1 VGALV
6 VAALVAAAIFALSG
20 GDATSLGGL
29 VGEDPP
35 EAPEFA
41 WEVSKPK
48 AVETSTKPNHP
59 QAVAA
64 AQAPAKAVTARLD
77 DLYTAAFLEP
87 ANWMDGDYGDVLD
100 LFADDSSAAAER
112 QLDVLTAGPAAGDAF
127 DTIRPLPST
136 LKLQV
141 LFDRAGVAYAVE
153 GSARFIARGSG
164 ADAQVKMISK
174 GQYVFQKTD
183 GDWLV
188 VSFSVKRSDQEQ
200 EPKASASAS
209 ASPSEAE
216 SS

>member
-1 VGALV
+1 MGALV
-6 VAALVAAAIFALSG
+6 VVALVAAAIFALSG

-29 VGEDPP
+29 VGDDAP

-48 AVETSTKPNHP
+48 AVETSTKPNHA

-64 AQAPAKAVTARLD
+64 AQAPARAVTRRLD
-77 DLYTAAFLEP
+77 ALYTAAFLEP
-87 ANWMDGDYGDVLD
+87 ANWMEGEYDDVLE
-100 LFADDSSAAAER
+100 LFADDSTAAAER
-112 QLDVLTAGPAAGDAF
+112 QLDVLTAGPAAGEAF
-127 DTIRPLPST
+127 ETIRPLPST

-153 GSARFIARGSG
+153 GSARFIARGNG
-164 ADAQVKMISK
+164 ADAQVKMVSK

-188 VSFSVKRSDQEQ
+188 VSFSVRRSDQEQ
-200 EPKASASAS
+200 EPTASASAS
-209 ASPSEAE
+209 VSPSEAE